1 THRGVFCPLLFLG
14 GGGVPPHTKKTFF
27 LVFLFGFRP
36 APPRDKRKA
45 TSLCKQIKK
54 SPRMW
59 CIFWMMLEFKVAEKR
74 LELH

>member
-1 THRGVFCPLLFLG
+1 PFLG
-14 GGGVPPHTKKTFF
+14 GAGVPPLLHKTQ
-27 LVFLFGFRP
+27 LGLLHFGCRRGY
-36 APPRDKRKA
+36 PRDKRKA